1 LKKLVGLALAL
12 APFVTGC
19 AYAVTPF
26 EPGGDAG
33 PRTSDAGAPDAKKP
47 TPDAATTTPPPP
59 PPPPPQDAGVQCQ
72 LSLTTGSPA
81 CDQCIGQ
88 SCCAQE
94 NACGASSD
102 CTAFLRCGND
112 CFADAGDPTSC
123 LNGCAGSFPQGAQMF
138 DALTACMQGSCGNA
152 CQ

>member
-1 LKKLVGLALAL
+1 LQKLVACVLVAFPLA
-12 APFVTGC
+12 TGC

-26 EPGGDAG
+26 EPGDAG
-33 PRTSDAGAPDAKKP
+33 PRVSDAGAPDAKKP
-47 TPDAATTTPPPP
+47 TPDASPTTPPPQ

-72 LSLTTGSPA
+72 LSLTTGSPQ

-88 SCCAQE
+88 SCCAEE

-102 CTAFLRCGND
+102 CGAFLRCGNA
-112 CFADAGDPTSC
+112 CFADAGDPQAC
-123 LNGCAGSFPQGAQMF
+123 LNGCASSFPQGAQLF
-138 DALTACMQGSCGNA
+138 DALSTCMEGSCSNA